1 MRIVVSGGGSGGHIF
16 PALAVA
22 EGVRRLRPEAEL
34 LFIGGTSG
42 MECQIVPERGVPFQ
56 AVTAR
61 KLRKLVSPSTL
72 LVLFALFKGYREAR
86 QYLRAF
92 RAQAVVGTGGYVAAG
107 AVLAGAK
114 LGLPTVI
121 VSPDVVPG
129 RTNRMLARSAR
140 RICIAFEET
149 RAQFPG
155 EKCVLTGL
163 PLRAGVVAPT
173 EVTPSIARC
182 EFESLA
188 AEPFTVL
195 IIGGSQ
201 GAQAINRLVLD
212 SLPQWLDAGM
222 QVLHQTGTRNLDAV
236 RAEARS
242 RGILGRE
249 GYVQGYLPVGF
260 LDERQV
266 PLALRSADLIVC
278 RGGISTLSEA
288 MVNGLPAIVIP
299 LPTAYADHQ
308 TVNARALEKA
318 QAAYLRPEGELT
330 AAKLTADI
338 QELRTDTTK
347 RAAMQQ
353 AMRTISHPRAADLV
367 AQEVF
372 QSI

>member
-22 EGVRRLRPEAEL
+22 EGVRRQRQEAEL

-114 LGLPTVI
+114 LGLPTLI

-149 RAQFPG
+149 RAQFPA

-163 PLRAGVVAPT
+163 PLRAGVVAQK
-173 EVTPSIARC
+173 EITPALARC

-188 AEPFTVL
+188 AAPFTVL

-212 SLPQWLDAGM
+212 ALPQWLDAGM

-236 RAEARS
+236 RTEAQS

-249 GYVQGYLPVGF
+249 GYLPVGF

-266 PLALRSADLIVC
+266 PLAMRSADIIVC

-308 TVNARALEKA
+308 TINARALEKA
-318 QAAYLRPEGELT
+318 QAAYLRTEGELT
-330 AAKLTADI
+330 VAKLTADI
-338 QELRTDTTK
+338 QELRTDPTK
-347 RAAMQQ
+347 RATMQQ
-353 AMRTISHPRAADLV
+353 AMRAISHPLAADLV

-372 QSI
+372 KLI